1 MSRQT
6 VFNSSWLSDKTFSM
20 WLGKHPDS
28 TKKARCLICSKA
40 IELGN
45 MGKQAMKS
53 HADGAKHKLKIQL
66 MQKTKMGQ
74 PSLPSLWGTTST
86 YREPGSQHQDPHID
100 KLVVPPPPQ
109 PEPGPSGT
117 PSGATATTG
126 SAHVQIQQNINSFVA
141 RDSVFT
147 AEILWALKSVIDH
160 YSASSSS
167 NVSALFQ
174 RMFPDSAIAH
184 KFAWRKTKCS
194 YLIKFGLAPYF
205 HSQMMDILS
214 DPKCLFS
221 ISFDESFKKV
231 LQQEQMDL
239 IVRYLN

>member
-28 TKKARCLICSKA
+28 TKKARCLIWSKA

-45 MGKQAMKS
+45 MGKQALKS

-141 RDSVFT
+141 RDSVLT

-174 RMFPDSAIAH
+174 RIFYRIQQLPTNLHVGKLSVH
-184 KFAWRKTKCS
+184 
-194 YLIKFGLAPYF
+194 
-205 HSQMMDILS
+205 ILS
-214 DPKCLFS
+214 NLALLPTFILRWWIYRLILNVYSAYHLMNPSKKLCS
-221 ISFDESFKKV
+221 RSRWIS
-231 LQQEQMDL
+231 
-239 IVRYLN
+239 